1 MTDLSVTME
10 AYLGATPPLALA
22 AAFVGGVLASLSP
35 CVYPMIPIV
44 SGYVGARAL
53 EQRKRLRAF
62 SLSLS
67 YVLGMALVY
76 ALLGMIA
83 ALSGSFFGQI
93 SSSPWA
99 MFVVA
104 NILILFALNILEV
117 IPMPTLPQVKWT
129 GTGRGGLVGAFLVGA
144 ASGLVTSPCTSPVLF
159 GLLTYVATTG
169 SLFYGATLL
178 FVFSLGMGVLL
189 VVVGTFAGLLAAL
202 PRPGRWMVAI
212 KKVLGL
218 LLIGL
223 GEYFLLR
230 AGQAWF

>member
-1 MTDLSVTME
+1 MTDLSGNLG
-10 AYLGATPPLALA
+10 AYLDAAPPMALA

-35 CVYPMIPIV
+35 CLYPMIPIV

-53 EQRKRLRAF
+53 DKRKRLLAF

-93 SSSPWA
+93 SSSAWA
-99 MFVVA
+99 QVVVA
-104 NILILFALNILEV
+104 NLLILFALNILEV
-117 IPMPTLPQVKWT
+117 LPMPTLPQVKWT
-129 GTGRGGLVGAFLVGA
+129 GSGRGGMVGAFLVGA

-178 FVFSLGMGVLL
+178 FSFSLGMGMLL

-202 PRPGRWMVAI
+202 PRPGRWMLAV
-212 KKVLGL
+212 KKMLGL
-218 LLIGL
+218 LLIVL
-223 GEYFLLR
+223 AEYFLLR